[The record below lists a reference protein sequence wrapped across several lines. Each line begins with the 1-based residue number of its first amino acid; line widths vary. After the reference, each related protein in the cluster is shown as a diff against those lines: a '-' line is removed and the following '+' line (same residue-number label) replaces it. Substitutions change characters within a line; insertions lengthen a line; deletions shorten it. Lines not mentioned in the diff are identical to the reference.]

1 MLLTGAHRAP
11 VFLCVKRNFEGVLIV
26 GWLMYI
32 LNEFIQGVDILKTS

>member
-11 VFLCVKRNFEGVLIV
+11 VFLCVKRNFEGVLI
-26 GWLMYI
+26 GWLIYI